1 MIVLLLFLALDI
13 SLIGLYAA
21 QNPGTESFKLWL
33 FQWTGLPHWVPLAA
47 SAALVAVMFIGYMGY
62 NGMLAGVRAR
72 FLRRHLNAHEATID
86 DLRGEIR
93 HIRDENARLRA
104 QLPSTG
110 DRVRAVFRGRQS
122 AGS

>member
-21 QNPGTESFKLWL
+21 QNPGTEGFKLWL
-33 FQWTGLPHWVPLAA
+33 FQWSGVPHWLPLAA
-47 SAALVAVMFIGYMGY
+47 SAALVALMFIAYLSYSGV
-62 NGMLAGVRAR
+62 LAGVRSS

-86 DLRGEIR
+86 DLRSEVR
-93 HIRDENARLRA
+93 HLRDENARLRG
-104 QLPSTG
+104 QLPG
-110 DRVRAVFRGRQS
+110 IGERMRAIFRGRQS